1 MPWLRRYEIAERSM
15 SPTLSPG
22 DYVVAVAARR
32 PPRRGDVVIF
42 ADPELPGRDLVKR
55 VIGLSG
61 ETVTVTDGRVLVN
74 GHPEADRWARG
85 PTTPDGSWL
94 VPAGHVFV
102 LGDDRVSSSGDS
114 RATGPTLVESLA
126 WRILFR
132 YGRRSRSDAG

>member
-1 MPWLRRYEIAERSM
+1 MPWIRRYEIAERSM
-15 SPTLSPG
+15 RPALSPG
-22 DYVVAVAARR
+22 DYLVAVRPRR

-42 ADPELPGRDLVKR
+42 ADPGLPGRELVKR

-61 ETVTVTDGRVLVN
+61 ETVTVTGGRVLVN
-74 GHPEADRWARG
+74 GHPEADRWGWG

-126 WRILFR
+126 WRVLFR
-132 YGRRSRSDAG
+132 YGRRSVQPS

>member
-1 MPWLRRYEIAERSM
+1 MPWLRRYEIAETSM
-15 SPTLSPG
+15 APSFAPG
-22 DYVVAVAARR
+22 DYVVAVVARR

-42 ADPELPGRDLVKR
+42 ADPGNPGRDLVKR

-61 ETVTVTDGRVLVN
+61 ETVTVTGGRVLVN
-74 GHPEADRWARG
+74 GHPEADRWGRG

-102 LGDDRVSSSGDS
+102 LGDDRVRSSGDS

-132 YGRRSRSDAG
+132 YGRRSGSDTA